1 MLENR
6 VLSFSRVTDGL
17 GKHAKNPWVK
27 AQIASKSTCLAFKC
41 YIFLKCPHV
50 KAYPSFFLL
59 ATISNSLFENAEDK
73 F

>member
-6 VLSFSRVTDGL
+6 VLSSSRVTDGL